1 MTSRR
6 RACALA
12 IAIVLG
18 AGPAGAQDAPA
29 PAPAPA
35 PASVVAPRLLS
46 DPEVSYPAGA
56 TGEAEVGVVL
66 LVTAEGGVGEAT
78 ADADAAEPFR
88 SAAALAVRG
97 WRFEPATRGGR
108 AIAAKI
114 KVVVVFRPPEVVAVP
129 AREEPAPATALP
141 EMPSPRAP
149 VPATEDVVVR
159 GARGEA
165 SRTVSLSRTEVR
177 QIPGTFGDPFRALEI
192 MPGVTPIVSG
202 LPFFFV
208 RGAPPGN
215 VGYFLDGVRVP
226 YLFHVG
232 AGPSVV
238 HPGLV
243 DTVDLYP
250 GGYPARFGRFSGGV
264 VSGET
269 LGPSRELRGEYN
281 FRVFDAG
288 ALVESP
294 FAGGR
299 GSALVGGRYSYT
311 GAVLSQ
317 ISPDTEL
324 AYWDYQARA
333 SYDLGADDRISV
345 FAFGGYDYLGQRTPT
360 ETLTLFG
367 TTFHRVDLR
376 HDHKLPEGRL
386 RTALTLGMDRST
398 VSQDRS
404 TRDRLLAMRT
414 ELEQRLSDT
423 AVVRAGTD
431 VQLDSFDID
440 IGDAVQAPSVQRV
453 SDQFPSRTDLAL
465 GARADV
471 VWQVTRRLEIVPGG
485 RIDLY
490 SSDGATAVGADPR
503 LALRTIVTD
512 RLKVLSAMG
521 IAHQT
526 PAFAIP
532 IPGFVPGGLRGGL
545 QKAVQ
550 QSFGVEIDLGGAT
563 TLTST
568 VFHNGFFDMS
578 DPLGVTERPTAGC
591 APGQFPAGSLAG
603 DRGNSPSG
611 NGSPC
616 GVDRFPPGTIGPDR
630 SGGGGQAAESQGQR
644 NATSAF
650 EVRTRGNAYG
660 LELFLKRRLTRRLG
674 GFLSYTLSRST
685 RSYDDRTFVAS
696 FDRTHVANAAL
707 AFDLGRNWRAGTR
720 VVFYTGLPKAPDP
733 TDPSDT
739 RLPAFFRLDVRLE
752 KRWQLGKKAW
762 ISAVAEWLNATLSK
776 EAVAARC
783 TLQGCEAQTVGPVT
797 IPSLGVEGGF

>member
-1 MTSRR
+1 M
-6 RACALA
+6 RAWRASWAARAAVLVAL
-12 IAIVLG
+12 L
-18 AGPAGAQDAPA
+18 AGRAEAQAPA
-29 PAPAPA
+29 PPPAT
-35 PASVVAPRLLS
+35 VVAPRLLGS
-46 DPEVSYPAGA
+46 PDVPYPDGA
-56 TGEAEVGVVL
+56 PRERPEAEVPVVL
-66 LVTAEGGVGEAT
+66 LVAVDGTVADARVDGEAT
-78 ADADAAEPFR
+78 EPFA
-88 SAAALAVRG
+88 SAALAAVRG
-97 WRFEPATRGGR
+97 WSFAPATRGGR
-108 AIAAKI
+108 PVAARI
-114 KVVVVFRPPEVVAVP
+114 KVVVIFRPPVVVP
-129 AREEPAPATALP
+129 ETPTAPEAPETPSPAP
-141 EMPSPRAP
+141 PRRAAAP
-149 VPATEDVVVR
+149 VPYEDVDVR

-215 VGYFLDGVRVP
+215 VGYYLDGVRVP

-250 GGYPARFGRFSGGV
+250 GGYPARFGRFGGGI

-269 LGPSRELRGEYN
+269 LPPARELRGEYN
-281 FRVFDAG
+281 LRAFDAG
-288 ALVESP
+288 ALVEAP
-294 FAGGR
+294 WAGGR
-299 GSALVGGRYSYT
+299 GAALVGGRYSYT
-311 GAVLSQ
+311 GALLSR

-324 AYWDYQARA
+324 AYWDYQARV
-333 SYDLGADDRISV
+333 SYDVTPDDRLSV

-367 TTFHRVDLR
+367 TEFHRADVRYDR
-376 HDHKLPEGRL
+376 RLPGGRV
-386 RTALTLGMDRST
+386 RTAVTLGQDTSN

-404 TRDRLLAMRT
+404 TRDRMLAARV
-414 ELEQRLSDT
+414 EVEERLSDT

-431 VQLDSFDID
+431 VQLDRFDID
-440 IGDAVQAPSVQRV
+440 IGDQALAPSVARV
-453 SDQFPSRTDLAL
+453 SEQFPSRTDLAL

-471 VWQVTRRLEIVPGG
+471 VWQATPRLEVVPGG
-485 RIDLY
+485 RVDLF
-490 SSDGATAVGADPR
+490 SSDGATAVGVDPR
-503 LALRTIVTD
+503 LALRTVVNARTKI
-512 RLKVLSAMG
+512 LSAIG
-521 IAHQT
+521 VAHQT

-532 IPGFVPGGLRGGL
+532 VPGFVPGGLRGGL
-545 QKAVQ
+545 QKAAQ
-550 QSFGVEIDLGGAT
+550 QSLGVEIDLGSGT

-578 DPLGVTERPTAGC
+578 DPLGVSERPTAGC
-591 APGQFPAGSLAG
+591 APGAFPAASLAG
-603 DRGNSPSG
+603 DRGSAPG
-611 NGSPC
+611 PNGAPC
-616 GVDRFPPGTIGPDR
+616 GVDRFPAGTIGPDR
-630 SGGGGQAAESQGQR
+630 SGGGGQGAESQGQR
-644 NATSAF
+644 NATRAL
-650 EVRTRGNAYG
+650 EVRTRGAAYG
-660 LELFLKRRLTRRLG
+660 LEVFLKRRLTRRVG

-685 RSYDDRTFVAS
+685 RAYADREFVAS

-733 TDPSDT
+733 TDPDST
-739 RLPAFFRLDVRLE
+739 RLPPFFRVDLRLE
-752 KRWQLGKKAW
+752 KKWQLGHKAW

-783 TLQGCEAQTVGPVT
+783 TLQGCESQTVGPVT